1 MTVWRSRNKAP
12 SGRKDVIAEGLAF
25 LRAPEFEYEKDAL
38 FRARKG
44 VEDL

>member
-1 MTVWRSRNKAP
+1 MLGVRTV
-12 SGRKDVIAEGLAF
+12 
-25 LRAPEFEYEKDAL
+25 LRTPTFCARPEFEYEKDAL